1 MPKDKTGKPQNNWQP
16 IAMLPKI
23 AEAIDGM
30 LAEANKMHKRLTQAK
45 LTPHILDNVTVDRLI
60 RAYEQQKTDLSL
72 FEEQLRHWQTLALET
87 KQKAEVERLQG
98 ELSKLDDQ
106 IRAILTLVG
115 EIKKGTIDQVMAV
128 DDPQRA
134 LEFLAKQKNS

>member
-1 MPKDKTGKPQNNWQP
+1 MSKDKTGKPQPNWQP

-30 LAEANKMHKRLTQAK
+30 LVEASKMLKRLSQAK
-45 LTPHILDNVTVDRLI
+45 LTPHILDNATVDRLT
-60 RAYEQQKTDLSL
+60 RAYEQQKSDLSL
-72 FEEQLRHWQTLALET
+72 FEEQLRQWQTLTLNT

-98 ELSKLDDQ
+98 ELPKLDDQ
-106 IRAILTLVG
+106 IRAILALVW
-115 EIKKGTIDQVMAV
+115 EIKKGTIDQAMAV